1 MDLEL
6 GLSVRLNAA
15 FVADVMYIEETDGR
29 TRKLIRQEYS
39 GMVTTVWPWTPLP
52 ALLSMYAPAPLPWPR
67 ANLPVAL

>member
-29 TRKLIRQEYS
+29 TR
-39 GMVTTVWPWTPLP
+39 
-52 ALLSMYAPAPLPWPR
+52 
-67 ANLPVAL
+67 